1 MRPRAWIISG
11 MLLSALIFTYA
22 SPAIAVL
29 PLDELVDR
37 IQQQYNQ
44 ADDLC
49 ADFTQEAYNQAVG
62 RTQKAKGKVYLKKPN
77 LMRWD
82 YEDPDLQHFIIDG
95 EIFWWYTPQNNQ
107 VIKQPASATFDSKI
121 PLSFLGGVGNLRQD
135 FHISYAE
142 EVSKKGWQALLL
154 SPKKTMGNLK
164 QLIMEVEGFEIR
176 RVSMQ
181 DAFGNK
187 TTILLSNMR
196 INQNMTVDRFRFV
209 PPPGVQVIS
218 PEDFPG
224 GF

>member
-1 MRPRAWIISG
+1 MRPRTWIIPG
-11 MLLSALIFTYA
+11 ILLSILIFSYS
-22 SPAIAVL
+22 SPAAVL
-29 PLDELVDR
+29 SLDELVDR
-37 IQQQYNQ
+37 IQQQYNR
-44 ADDLC
+44 AEDLN
-49 ADFTQEAYNQAVG
+49 AEFTQEAYNQAVD
-62 RTQKAKGKVYLKKPN
+62 RAQKARGKVYLKKPN

-82 YEDPDLQHFIIDG
+82 YEGPDLQHFIIDG
-95 EIFWWYTPQNNQ
+95 ETFWWYTPQNNQ

-142 EVSKKGWQALLL
+142 EVSKQGWQALLL
-154 SPKKTMGNLK
+154 LPKKTTGNLK
-164 QLIMEVEGFEIR
+164 KLIMEVEGFEIR

-187 TTILLSNMR
+187 TTLLLSNMR
-196 INQNMTVDRFRFV
+196 INQNIAIERFRFV

-218 PEDFPG
+218 PEDFTG

>member
-1 MRPRAWIISG
+1 MRPRTWIIPG
-11 MLLSALIFTYA
+11 ILLCILNISYSFPAAAL
-22 SPAIAVL
+22 S
-29 PLDELVDR
+29 LDELVDR
-37 IQQQYNQ
+37 IQQQYNR
-44 ADDLC
+44 ADDLS

-62 RTQKAKGKVYLKKPN
+62 RTQKARGKVYLKKPN
-77 LMRWD
+77 QMRWD
-82 YEDPDLQHFIIDG
+82 YEKPDVQHFIIDG
-95 EIFWWYTPQNNQ
+95 KTFWWYTPQNNQ
-107 VIKQPASATFDSKI
+107 VIKQPASATFDSRI

-142 EVSKKGWQALLL
+142 EASKEGGQTLLL
-154 SPKKTMGNLK
+154 LPKKTTGNLTK
-164 QLIMEVEGFEIR
+164 LIMEVKGFEIR

-187 TTILLSNMR
+187 TTLLLSNMR
-196 INQNMTVDRFRFV
+196 VNQNITIERFHFV